1 MDENNLDPSPQIC
14 SKSWCKNPLPVEH
27 RWRQCDHCRARDAA
41 TKRTEREKKKTEAAN
56 PQALPPYTKKRK
68 LAETLSLSD
77 DEEERP
83 QQSRDKAGGH
93 LPAILEDAGE
103 DEELD
108 VRDEKVSMQKLVEQL

>member
-1 MDENNLDPSPQIC
+1 MDFGIGVFLYL
-14 SKSWCKNPLPVEH
+14 CKFIILFLSQT
-27 RWRQCDHCRARDAA
+27 QCIHFNAA
-41 TKRTEREKKKTEAAN
+41 TKRTKREKKKTEAAN

-108 VRDEKVSMQKLVEQL
+108 VRSEKVSMQKLFEQL